1 MSMEVDINVDKS
13 VEASITESVERL
25 RIELRA
31 KQARLETELNESL
44 RASGWVRGSVSMSV
58 RHLTTMDDYKWAK
71 VSLVDVGCW
80 RSPTGRVFLTRMDQ
94 YQLEQAETEIKNKEL
109 YAQSS
114 VLGILGDEND

>member
-1 MSMEVDINVDKS
+1 MEVDINVDKS
-13 VEASITESVERL
+13 VETSITESVERL

-94 YQLEQAETEIKNKEL
+94 YQLEQAETEIKNNEL
-109 YAQSS
+109 YAKSS